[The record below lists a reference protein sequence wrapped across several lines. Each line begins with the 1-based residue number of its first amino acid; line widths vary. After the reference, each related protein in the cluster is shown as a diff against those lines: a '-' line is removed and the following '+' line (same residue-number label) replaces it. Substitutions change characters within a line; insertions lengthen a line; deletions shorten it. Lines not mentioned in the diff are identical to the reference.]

1 MSTTFGYSERILNTA
16 KNKIKSKKH
25 KNNKPV
31 EDNDPEEGDPGD
43 NSNGNNNGNNG
54 GDKDDDDIDFKL
66 VALTIVIAG
75 FTWVV
80 AVAWNNM
87 METTFNKC
95 YPYNCKSFKARLIY
109 FLIVTIVAVVI
120 IYYLTKWL
128 SD

>member
-1 MSTTFGYSERILNTA
+1 MSTTFGYSEKILNTA
-16 KNKIKSKKH
+16 KNRIKSKKH
-25 KNNKPV
+25 KPV
-31 EDNDPEEGDPGD
+31 KDNDHEEGDSGD
-43 NSNGNNNGNNG
+43 NNDGNNNGG

-87 METTFNKC
+87 MEATFNKC
-95 YPYNCKSFKARLIY
+95 YPYNCKSFKARFIY
-109 FLIVTIVAVVI
+109 FLIVTIVAVII